1 MINREL
7 EIFIAVAECG
17 KMGAA
22 AQKLYITQSSVSQ
35 SISSI
40 EKEFGVR
47 LFERISHSLYLTDV
61 GETLLQYARSLSA
74 VTKDMDAFLRSASG
88 YRRLRVGAT
97 VTVGTCV
104 IGPVLNTVKAE
115 IPEIRLNVCVANTRL
130 LEDMLIKNEI
140 DAALVEGAVKN
151 PDLVYTPVIK
161 DRLVLICPPGH
172 EFWGRESVRAEELS
186 SQSLILRESGSGT
199 RALFESQMAAKGIP
213 LDITWQCY
221 NSEAIKNAVIAGHGV
236 SVISQRLVENE
247 LRSGALCACGIE
259 GIELER
265 YFSIVHHKNKLITKE
280 IECFFDACTAA
291 GNAS

>member
-1 MINREL
+1 MTNREL

-104 IGPVLNTVKAE
+104 IGSVLNTVKKE

-172 EFWGRESVRAEELS
+172 EFWGREFVRAEELS

-236 SVISQRLVENE
+236 SYVVGPR
-247 LRSGALCACGIE
+247 C
-259 GIELER
+259 ER
-265 YFSIVHHKNKLITKE
+265 DIPK
-280 IECFFDACTAA
+280 AR
-291 GNAS
+291 

>member
-1 MINREL
+1 MTNREL

-104 IGPVLNTVKAE
+104 IGSVLNTVKKE

-140 DAALVEGAVKN
+140 DAALVEGEVQH
-151 PDLVYTPVIK
+151 PDLVYTPVI
-161 DRLVLICPPGH
+161 
-172 EFWGRESVRAEELS
+172 
-186 SQSLILRESGSGT
+186 
-199 RALFESQMAAKGIP
+199 
-213 LDITWQCY
+213 
-221 NSEAIKNAVIAGHGV
+221 
-236 SVISQRLVENE
+236 
-247 LRSGALCACGIE
+247 
-259 GIELER
+259 
-265 YFSIVHHKNKLITKE
+265 
-280 IECFFDACTAA
+280 
-291 GNAS
+291 

>member
-1 MINREL
+1 MTNREL

-47 LFERISHSLYLTDV
+47 LFERISHNLYLTDV

-104 IGPVLNTVKAE
+104 IGSVLNTVKKE
-115 IPEIRLNVCVANTRL
+115 IP
-130 LEDMLIKNEI
+130 
-140 DAALVEGAVKN
+140 
-151 PDLVYTPVIK
+151 
-161 DRLVLICPPGH
+161 
-172 EFWGRESVRAEELS
+172 
-186 SQSLILRESGSGT
+186 
-199 RALFESQMAAKGIP
+199 
-213 LDITWQCY
+213 
-221 NSEAIKNAVIAGHGV
+221 
-236 SVISQRLVENE
+236 
-247 LRSGALCACGIE
+247 
-259 GIELER
+259 
-265 YFSIVHHKNKLITKE
+265 
-280 IECFFDACTAA
+280 
-291 GNAS
+291 